1 VEDVQEQL
9 TKELYGDNS
18 ESTGE
23 QDTGDTAPDGGNDT
37 GTDVGMGDT
46 FSLGDKQYTK
56 EELETLVRL
65 GEIGRE
71 AEERYNTKLDRVWPE
86 YSRINN
92 ENKEL
97 LEKIKTYETT
107 QPNQANISEISDA
120 DKEQARKAAKEL
132 GILTRD
138 ELENLGVITGES
150 FRTAYQR
157 ERAAERLLETATGLE
172 KTYNGQDGRPAF
184 KAEDMLRYMLD
195 SNIQDPEL
203 AYKIRYEKEL
213 DSWKEQQLAKGRK
226 PGLVT
231 EQTSSMGAK
240 TPKQVKITRDNLDQM
255 IAEQLYGSN

>member
-1 VEDVQEQL
+1 MEDVQEQL
-9 TKELYGDNS
+9 TKELYGGD
-18 ESTGE
+18 
-23 QDTGDTAPDGGNDT
+23 DTQPTTEPDTTSDSGDDAGADGND
-37 GTDVGMGDT
+37 GST

-97 LEKIKTYETT
+97 QEKIKSYENT
-107 QPNQANISEISDA
+107 QPNQTQLPESE
-120 DKEQARKAAKEL
+120 EQAIREAKEAARKL
-132 GILTRD
+132 GLLTKED
-138 ELENLGVITGES
+138 IEQYGIVTGDS

-157 ERAAERLLETATGLE
+157 ERAAERLLDTATGLE

-195 SNIQDPEL
+195 NNIQDPEL
-203 AYKIRYEKEL
+203 AYKIRYEKEI
-213 DSWKEQQLAKGRK
+213 DSWKEQQLAKGKK
-226 PGLVT
+226 PGLIT
-231 EQTSSMGAK
+231 ERTSNMGTK
-240 TPKQVKITRDNLDQM
+240 EPRQVKITRDNLDQM